1 MEPVD
6 GLKAVDVL
14 CFFPIEIIV
23 ADPFDEVLKFVSSYT
38 GVENLVD
45 DVLFFIVDYYRWW
58 RGVSLSRKGVIS
70 DWAEERDVLYGVHF
84 NVAEK
89 VEFVCPVGDNF

>member
-14 CFFPIEIIV
+14 CLFPV
-23 ADPFDEVLKFVSSYT
+23 GVVVTDPFNEVLKFVSSYT
-38 GVENLVD
+38 SIENLVD

-84 NVAEK
+84 DVARE
-89 VEFVCPVGDNF
+89 VEFVCSVEDNF